1 MNKVLKIISVVG
13 ARPNFM
19 KVAPL
24 HREFIKSKQI
34 NHLICHTGQHY
45 DDKMSKVFFKELDLP
60 RPDYYLGI
68 GSGSH
73 SEQTGKVMIEF
84 EKVLLKEKPDLVIVV
99 GDVNST
105 IACSLAS
112 SKLGIKVAHIESG
125 LRSNDRTMPE
135 EINRLLT
142 DAISDFLFVTEQS
155 GIDNLKN
162 EGVAENKIF
171 FVGNVMIDSL
181 VHYLDFSS
189 DKILIDLCI
198 RKGNYILVTMHRPFL
213 VDNVER
219 LKDLINMLLKLSEKR
234 KIVFPVHPRT
244 RKNIEQFIEIG
255 ISDDI
260 ILTEPVGYL
269 DFISLMKNAEVV
281 VTDSGG
287 IQEETTFLGVQCVTV
302 RDNTER
308 PVTVEVGTN
317 HLAGTDV
324 ENVYNTVSNVLEGYF
339 KKGSFPEL
347 WDGNA
352 AVRIVGVLKNL
363 LN

>member
-1 MNKVLKIISVVG
+1 V
-13 ARPNFM
+13 
-19 KVAPL
+19 
-24 HREFIKSKQI
+24 
-34 NHLICHTGQHY
+34 
-45 DDKMSKVFFKELDLP
+45 
-60 RPDYYLGI
+60 
-68 GSGSH
+68 
-73 SEQTGKVMIEF
+73 
-84 EKVLLKEKPDLVIVV
+84 
-99 GDVNST
+99 
-105 IACSLAS
+105 
-112 SKLGIKVAHIESG
+112 
-125 LRSNDRTMPE
+125 
-135 EINRLLT
+135 
-142 DAISDFLFVTEQS
+142 
-155 GIDNLKN
+155 
-162 EGVAENKIF
+162 
-171 FVGNVMIDSL
+171 
-181 VHYLDFSS
+181 
-189 DKILIDLCI
+189 
-198 RKGNYILVTMHRPFL
+198 
-213 VDNVER
+213 
-219 LKDLINMLLKLSEKR
+219 
-234 KIVFPVHPRT
+234 
-244 RKNIEQFIEIG
+244 